1 MNTFHDETDRS
12 SVAAYASVSLSN
24 RQGFDVI
31 VVLHADREGATF
43 SIPLLPLLH
52 HRGDRCS
59 RKDLFLIPFSTAA
72 TARGWIRFGS
82 VWLVG
87 CWAETQQHS
96 SDVLVVRD
104 AAAAA
109 AVGERTSAKGYIK
122 FASQACSGGIERDST
137 T

>member
-1 MNTFHDETDRS
+1 MGRIVRPWLHTQVLAFRTG
-12 SVAAYASVSLSN
+12 
-24 RQGFDVI
+24 RQGLDVI
-31 VVLHADREGATF
+31 VVLHADREGATS

-52 HRGDRCS
+52 RGGDRCNS
-59 RKDLFLIPFSTAA
+59 KDLFLIWLSTAA

-82 VWLVG
+82 IWLVG

-96 SDVLVVRD
+96 SVVLVVRD
-104 AAAAA
+104 AAGA

-122 FASQACSGGIERDST
+122 FASQARSGGIERDST